1 MPAWIRMPVPYRHQT
16 PKSDHV
22 TILPVVLTVQPFPCD
37 RFYQVRCL
45 QVFGKSISD
54 CAEFMSLNLF
64 EAKATVQGWV
74 SLRKHLSTAFQSSL
88 APRSASSQRLHL
100 FTKPLHTQ
108 ISARRGTPSHAFVA
122 GSSCSRRPDRQ
133 RQPPRCTKPR
143 ASTFGARPKKY
154 SPGCSEHICW

>member
-74 SLRKHLSTAFQSSL
+74 SLRKHLLNSISKLFGAALSIIAA
-88 APRSASSQRLHL
+88 APPFH
-100 FTKPLHTQ
+100 K
-108 ISARRGTPSHAFVA
+108 TPSHPNFRTPGNSFSRFCGRFKLLTQT
-122 GSSCSRRPDRQ
+122 GSPAAATALHEAAREHVWSK
-133 RQPPRCTKPR
+133 TKEIL
-143 ASTFGARPKKY
+143 ARLQ
-154 SPGCSEHICW
+154 